1 MICSLFFLWIY
12 TDIFFNNC
20 PELLCLFRIFQAF
33 NIRTGMELQ
42 ITLSARASRKK
53 KPSETDGLKFLVDA
67 GRLELSTSSV

>member
-33 NIRTGMELQ
+33 NFRTGMELQ
-42 ITLSARASRKK
+42 ITRGQAVKK
-53 KPSETDGLKFLVDA
+53 GAVAKPFYCTVS
-67 GRLELSTSSV
+67 

>member
-33 NIRTGMELQ
+33 NIRTGIKLQ
-42 ITLSARASRKK
+42 ITRGQAVKKSRQNIWQLFK
-53 KPSETDGLKFLVDA
+53 SLVEV
-67 GRLELSTSSV
+67 GQPGCELCS